1 MKQNARLIKLL
12 RLVLLLLVFP
22 LSAMICTGGGTVEAA
37 PTQITMSI
45 EQWNQFKNQTNLL
58 EAKLNLADEKLK
70 QQKNTSTELLTQLS
84 EAKKQLTLTQEALT
98 NSKRSLVNVK
108 ESLKRSEEL
117 YETLTGRGRTE
128 LSISGIFMQVLRY
141 SSCFVQLQN
150 KIIGW
155 CYDG

>member
-1 MKQNARLIKLL
+1 MKRDVKLTRLLKSA
-12 RLVLLLLVFP
+12 LLLLAFC
-22 LSAMICTGGGTVEAA
+22 LSAMTLIIGGTAEAA
-37 PTQITMSI
+37 PQRITLSI

-98 NSKRSLVNVK
+98 NSKRSLVNAK

-117 YETLTGRGRTE
+117 YETLKLQMESERQKAKRVKRQRNLYAGCV
-128 LSISGIFMQVLRY
+128 IFAVVY
-141 SSCFVQLQN
+141 AAA
-150 KIIGW
+150 K
-155 CYDG
+155 

>member
-12 RLVLLLLVFP
+12 RLVLLLLVFS

-117 YETLTGRGRTE
+117 YETLIEQMEYDRKRTNR
-128 LSISGIFMQVLRY
+128 IKYQRNIYAGCAVFVLA
-141 SSCFVQLQN
+141 CAVA
-150 KIIGW
+150 K
-155 CYDG
+155 